1 MSFDLPHLDVM
12 QARKVLDQLVRRIPG
27 YAPGWTDHNPSD
39 PGITLLQM
47 LVWICEG
54 TAYTANA
61 IPLETYRNM
70 LRWVVGL
77 SSALSLPGERNYA
90 SDFPYAEYADTD
102 SQDPPYES
110 LKETLAQ
117 MEMGSRLGYSA
128 LQEAVVMCR
137 RTPYLA
143 ITPGDLTQ
151 LTTQLG
157 AFLDAKAHEA
167 AGTLHVARVCIRQR
181 GDVTDLFLVNDG
193 AFAYS
198 APTENDDGTFSI
210 ALLPPKGDKQA
221 TEEAALLDNVR
232 QYFAA
237 RTLLGGVISVSNAR
251 LVPLDVQCQVRC
263 FARERADEVAG
274 AVLTAIEGALQPV
287 RTDGGRDWAYGALVD
302 AAALMPLI
310 AAVPGVDRVESLTV
324 QSPPR
329 PGPISR
335 LPRPS
340 EADDVGLAH
349 GPHSPQAIET
359 GLPRLHCASVTPLE
373 ADDDS

>member
-1 MSFDLPHLDVM
+1 MSFDLPNLDVM

-27 YAPGWTDHNPSD
+27 YSPGWTDHNPSD

-70 LRWVVGL
+70 LRWVTGL

-90 SDFPYAEYADTD
+90 SDFPYAKYADTD
-102 SQDPPYES
+102 SQDAPYES
-110 LKETLAQ
+110 LKDTLAR
-117 MEMGSRLGYSA
+117 MEKGVPLGYSA
-128 LQEAVVMCR
+128 LQEAVVMYR

-143 ITPGDLTQ
+143 ITPNDLTQ
-151 LTTQLG
+151 LTAELS
-157 AFLDAKAHEA
+157 AFLDAKAHGA

-193 AFAYS
+193 AVAYS
-198 APTENDDGTFSI
+198 APTDDGDGTFSV
-210 ALLPPKGDKQA
+210 ALSAPTGDAQEAK
-221 TEEAALLDNVR
+221 EAALLDNVR

-237 RTLLGGVISVSNAR
+237 RTLLGGAISIRNAR
-251 LVPLDVQCQVRC
+251 LVALDVQCQVRC
-263 FARERADEVAG
+263 FARERADEVAS
-274 AVLTAIEGALQPV
+274 AVLTVIERALQPV
-287 RTDGGRDWAYGALVD
+287 RTDGGRDWAYGTLVD
-302 AAALMPLI
+302 SAALMPLI

-340 EADDVGLAH
+340 EADQVGPAE
-349 GPHSPQAIET
+349 GPHPPQVIET

-373 ADDDS
+373 ADDD